1 MTVML
6 GEVTLRAGLGAT
18 LAVLGALGAVAAG
31 SHAANA
37 ATPDT
42 FTVVSAGATAGNP
55 DQLTVVVDSPSTLD
69 SLMAPLSDGS
79 SSSPYPQDLALGS
92 TETDPADPSQFQ
104 TTWTANIAA
113 GSASGLP
120 LGSYTVSLTGTF
132 ADSAQYTQSDVGSFN
147 FFATSMVGLQ
157 ASPTILTSPG
167 GSTALTGKLVLS
179 NPDGSLDTDYP
190 VGASVTI
197 QSGGTTVATL
207 PLSSDG
213 SYSDPDFTAS
223 ASESIEAVFAGT
235 ATIGSAVSPPVALTV
250 DSPTTSGSLK
260 VNPVTET
267 YGKAVAVTGTLT
279 SGSTPLAGQSIWVN
293 TTGFSNNP
301 IATGTTHADGS
312 FTITLPERA
321 AGGTLYVGATSA
333 TDAPEAT
340 TVQVAL
346 KVVHPTAFSGLKVT
360 LNQYWGLSVS
370 GCIGFPASDTTEKIT
385 HTSGLTV
392 EYASPGGSWKKL
404 GAINGNEADHA
415 CGTGGIEFTGS
426 FTAPENYAY
435 YRVVYAGTTGAT
447 SFAANNGYSVLAWRY
462 ADRITDYKISPTTV
476 NAGGKLTISGVL
488 QYYYSGWHNYSG
500 QTIVIYLH
508 PKGSNP
514 TWYWLVKIK
523 TNAKGQFSTTFK
535 DPVSATWQA
544 VFEGNNS
551 GVGHLSYGSPE
562 VYVRLK

>member
-1 MTVML
+1 ML

-167 GSTALTGKLVLS
+167 GSTALTGQLVLS

-207 PLSSDG
+207 PLGSDG

-235 ATIGSAVSPPVALTV
+235 ATIGSSVSPPVALTV

-301 IATGTTHADGS
+301 IVTGTTHADGS

-346 KVVHPTAFSGLKVT
+346 KVVHPTAMSGFKTT
-360 LNQYWGLSVS
+360 LSQYWGLSVS
-370 GCIGFPASDTTEKIT
+370 GCLGFPASDKTEKIT